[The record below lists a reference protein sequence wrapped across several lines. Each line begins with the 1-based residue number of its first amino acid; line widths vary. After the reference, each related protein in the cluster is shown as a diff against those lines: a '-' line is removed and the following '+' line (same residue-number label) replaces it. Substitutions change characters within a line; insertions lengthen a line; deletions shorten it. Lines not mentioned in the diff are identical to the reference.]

1 MINRL
6 FLSDETWCIDDSKLQ
21 EEAIQ
26 FYKNL
31 FCSEVTVTTHFME
44 SVSLLKLSPQGI
56 SNLEKPI
63 SIEDVYAASFKSPGK
78 DDLQT
83 FFLKK
88 YWNVVR
94 DDIQHL
100 VQAAFINGCF
110 DKDLTDTLIVLI
122 PKEERPQV

>member
-94 DDIQHL
+94 DDI
-100 VQAAFINGCF
+100 
-110 DKDLTDTLIVLI
+110 
-122 PKEERPQV
+122 

>member
-6 FLSDETWCIDDSKLQ
+6 FLSDETWCTDDSKLQ

-31 FCSEVTVTTHFME
+31 FCSEVTVTTLFME

-56 SNLEKPI
+56 SNLEKPV
-63 SIEDVYAASFKSPGK
+63 SNEDVYATSFKSPGK
-78 DDLQT
+78 DGFQT
-83 FFLKK
+83 FFFKK

-94 DDIQHL
+94 DDI
-100 VQAAFINGCF
+100 
-110 DKDLTDTLIVLI
+110 
-122 PKEERPQV
+122 